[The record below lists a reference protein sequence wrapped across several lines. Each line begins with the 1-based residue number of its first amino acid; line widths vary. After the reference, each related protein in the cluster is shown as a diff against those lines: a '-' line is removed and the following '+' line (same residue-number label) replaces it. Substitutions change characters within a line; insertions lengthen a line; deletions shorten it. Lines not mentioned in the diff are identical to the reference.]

1 MICANIS
8 GTLRKALKDRAL
20 ISYPHVTVVCGKPE
34 YTDARKDTIS
44 DPKVITEP
52 LSPST
57 RNFYQANRRRLYRQ
71 LHSLREFL
79 IVERYRRLADGS
91 WEILA
96 YTGENAV
103 IHLNSVKAS
112 LTVAERLSCVDAL

>member
-1 MICANIS
+1 MALRERPRKDQGFIS
-8 GTLRKALKDRAL
+8 D
-20 ISYPHVTVVCGKPE
+20 PDVTVVCGKPE
-34 YTDARKDTIS
+34 YTDARKDTITN
-44 DPKVITEP
+44 PKVIAEL

-57 RNFYQANRRRLYRQ
+57 GTQPNRRRLYRQ